1 MYRSMWHNIDVVHYT
16 TQLNLRYVYIKVFN
30 IYSNSQISFLS
41 HELEL
46 LNAKV
51 SIDMILNVSS
61 A

>member
-1 MYRSMWHNIDVVHYT
+1 MYRSLWHNIDVMHYT
-16 TQLNLRYVYIKVFN
+16 TQRNLIYVYIKVFN

-41 HELEL
+41 QELEL